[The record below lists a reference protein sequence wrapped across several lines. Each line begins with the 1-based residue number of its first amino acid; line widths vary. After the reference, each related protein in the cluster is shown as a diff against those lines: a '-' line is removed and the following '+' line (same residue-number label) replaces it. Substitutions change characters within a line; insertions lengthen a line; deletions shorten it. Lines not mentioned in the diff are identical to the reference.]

1 MNRRLFVRMAK
12 AALVVCFLALF
23 VSSAAA
29 QYSAVTLV
37 SNTSVLTPIHMDAN
51 LVNGWGLVSSPTSPF
66 WVADQNTSESTLYM
80 SNSALIPLV
89 VKISCTV
96 DGAVTTPCPYPA
108 RGQFFE
114 PLAGKTNLFGPTGIV
129 WNALSTSGAFTI
141 PGSGNR
147 RRSSSLPSMG

>member
-80 SNSALIPLV
+80 SQQCPHSTRSEDFLYGRWSGYDSVSLSGERTILRTAGGQDESVWSDRHCVECLIH
-89 VKISCTV
+89 
-96 DGAVTTPCPYPA
+96 
-108 RGQFFE
+108 
-114 PLAGKTNLFGPTGIV
+114 
-129 WNALSTSGAFTI
+129 
-141 PGSGNR
+141 
-147 RRSSSLPSMG
+147 

>member
-66 WVADQNTSESTLYM
+66 WWRIRT
-80 SNSALIPLV
+80 P
-89 VKISCTV
+89 VKAHFTCPTV
-96 DGAVTTPCPYPA
+96 
-108 RGQFFE
+108 
-114 PLAGKTNLFGPTGIV
+114 
-129 WNALSTSGAFTI
+129 
-141 PGSGNR
+141 
-147 RRSSSLPSMG
+147 PSFHS